1 MASLALL
8 LMIFAGNVQNQWQP
22 EFEKAQDRL
31 LLQHAL
37 SQGPPL
43 SKSFASPLQAAD
55 WIANMSQRLEKFIPD
70 WRERIGLL
78 RVVHYEATRAGIDP
92 QLALAIIEVE
102 SHFNRYAVSKVGAIG
117 YMQVMPFWIKEIGNK
132 NDNLFHIQTNIRY
145 GCTILRYYLDR
156 EKGHLAKALGRY
168 NGTINGPYPRLVL
181 NRLDG
186 RWTISSN
193 KLASLSK
200 TVYQQASAQ

>member
-43 SKSFASPLQAAD
+43 SKSFTSPLQAAN
-55 WIANMSQRLEKFIPD
+55 WIANMSQRLEKFIPN
-70 WRERIGLL
+70 WHERIELL

-102 SHFNRYAVSKVGAIG
+102 SHFNRYAVSKAGAIG
-117 YMQVMPFWIKEIGNK
+117 YMQVMPFWIKEIGK
-132 NDNLFHIQTNIRY
+132 KDDDLFHVQTNIRY
-145 GCTILRYYLDR
+145 GCTILRYYLDQ

-168 NGTINGPYPRLVL
+168 NGAINGPYPRLVL
-181 NRLDG
+181 SLLDG
-186 RWTISSN
+186 RWTIPSN
-193 KLASLSK
+193 ELASLSK
-200 TVYQQASAQ
+200 PFYQQASTR

>member
-1 MASLALL
+1 
-8 LMIFAGNVQNQWQP
+8 
-22 EFEKAQDRL
+22 
-31 LLQHAL
+31 
-37 SQGPPL
+37 
-43 SKSFASPLQAAD
+43 LQAAD

-168 NGTINGPYPRLVL
+168 NGTNQ
-181 NRLDG
+181 
-186 RWTISSN
+186 W
-193 KLASLSK
+193 SLPK
-200 TVYQQASAQ
+200 TGLKPP